1 MAWSQSDV
9 SALET
14 AIKTGVKRVTY
25 HDHTAEYHSL
35 TEMLQ
40 LLDRMRAEVRAAS
53 GAVGSA
59 IFAGRIE

>member
-1 MAWSQSDV
+1 MAWSSQDV
-9 SALET
+9 AALET
-14 AIKTGVKRVTY
+14 AVKSGVKRVTY

-40 LLDRMRAEVRAAS
+40 LLDRMRAEVNAAAGNS
-53 GAVGSA
+53 GGA

>member
-9 SALET
+9 TALEG

-53 GAVGSA
+53 GTAGSA